1 MKIKYL
7 LMLLGCLL
15 FFVGVGPLV
24 LEPVIYDI
32 VHDDDAEF
40 VTVKDELTR
49 KEVRELLYFRDQYF
63 FLLEKVN
70 SEILVNYDNV
80 LIELAYLKVKYSL
93 LEDRYE
99 NLKTYS
105 TITTV
110 VGVVELGILIFQK

>member
-7 LMLLGCLL
+7 LLLLICLVL
-15 FFVGVGPLV
+15 FAGVGPLV
-24 LEPVIYDI
+24 IKPVVYDI
-32 VHDDDAEF
+32 THEDDLTL
-40 VTVKDELTR
+40 VTVEDELTR
-49 KEVRELLYFRDQYF
+49 KEVRELVYFKDQYF

-70 SEILVNYDNV
+70 SEILINYDSI
-80 LIELAYLKVKYSL
+80 LTELAYLKLKYSL